1 LVWTIYLTDL
11 KEEKRELRPNQIK
24 DGNYWEYVLAYDRF
38 DYFPNSTL
46 GYFFDAGQIF
56 ANTKGLP
63 SFEGSVLHKF
73 LQGINSSKPEI
84 KIKEIVSYLRQKNKG
99 RNTFRKQLKRTT
111 TVSYNPTLFDVKG
124 RNPKSGRHQNHK
136 SL

>member
-1 LVWTIYLTDL
+1 LDNIFNGLERRKKGT
-11 KEEKRELRPNQIK
+11 KPNQIR

-84 KIKEIVSYLRQKNKG
+84 KIKEIVKLLETEAQGKEIRFAN
-99 RNTFRKQLKRTT
+99 NCKRTT
-111 TVSYNPTLFDVKG
+111 TVSYHPTLFDVKG